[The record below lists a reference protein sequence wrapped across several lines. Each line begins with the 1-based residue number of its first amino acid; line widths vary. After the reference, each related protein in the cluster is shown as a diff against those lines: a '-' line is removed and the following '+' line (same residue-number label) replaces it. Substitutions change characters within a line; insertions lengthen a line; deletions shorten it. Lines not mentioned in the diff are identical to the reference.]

1 MDGYLYEQYCK
12 AACDGVVRDAMGSWI
27 TGFGR
32 KLEVCFSL
40 QAELLAILTTL
51 EIAWV
56 IGF

>member
-1 MDGYLYEQYCK
+1 MDGSLYEQDCK
-12 AACDGVVRDAMGSWI
+12 AACASVARDAMASWI